1 MLSMSRKPMQ
11 QQALRNLRRP
21 LNLCAWTGW
30 TGTACTEAPLGVPV
44 VITQCT
50 LYCSTTTHSN

>member
-44 VITQCT
+44 VIMLDIRSASRQQ
-50 LYCSTTTHSN
+50 L